1 MDEPAEAA
9 QARLSWSVR
18 RDGEDLVLSIQPPQV
33 QGERGFRPAAVA
45 GAPGPGAAGSG
56 RAAPGSVT
64 SEPLARL
71 VSTLARAGEAGGTV
85 AIQGFAA
92 PRPDNVPM
100 TFTLAASLADI
111 PYPEAG
117 DLPDE
122 NVDQYELP
130 CGPGVRV
137 RRLARTRSDPGL
149 PEIAMFTATYLAQ
162 TDHGVLALAFA
173 TPHVDAAPEFA
184 LLFDSIASSCTLQP
198 APPSDAS
205 AT

>member
-1 MDEPAEAA
+1 MSEPAEAA
-9 QARLSWSVR
+9 QARLSWPVS
-18 RDGEDLVLSIQPPQV
+18 RDGVDLLLSLQPPSM
-33 QGERGFRPAAVA
+33 QGERGFRPTQVVA
-45 GAPGPGAAGSG
+45 GPGQEAAGDERIARIVSSLT
-56 RAAPGSVT
+56 RAAD
-64 SEPLARL
+64 
-71 VSTLARAGEAGGTV
+71 AGGTV

-92 PRPDNVPM
+92 PRPGKAPM

-117 DLPDE
+117 ELPEE
-122 NVDQYELP
+122 NVEPFALP

-137 RRLARTRSDPGL
+137 QRLARAQSGAGL
-149 PEIAMFTATYLAQ
+149 PEVAMFTATYLAQ

-184 LLFDSIASSCTLQP
+184 LVFDSIASSCALQP
-198 APPSDAS
+198 APPSATS

>member
-9 QARLSWSVR
+9 QARLSWPVR

-33 QGERGFRPAAVA
+33 RGERGFRPTPVVA
-45 GAPGPGAAGSG
+45 SGQQAGG
-56 RAAPGSVT
+56 DER
-64 SEPLARL
+64 LAGI

-122 NVDQYELP
+122 NVERYELP

-149 PEIAMFTATYLAQ
+149 PELAMFTATYLAQ
-162 TDHGVLALAFA
+162 SDHGVLALAFA

-198 APPSDAS
+198 VPPSDAS

>member
-1 MDEPAEAA
+1 MDEPAEVA
-9 QARLSWSVR
+9 QGRLSWPVR

-33 QGERGFRPAAVA
+33 QGERGFRPAPVA
-45 GAPGPGAAGSG
+45 GGSGPGGVANE
-56 RAAPGSVT
+56 R
-64 SEPLARL
+64 LARL
-71 VSTLARAGEAGGTV
+71 LSTLARAGDAGGTV

-100 TFTLAASLADI
+100 TFMVAASLADI

-117 DLPDE
+117 ELPDE
-122 NVDQYELP
+122 NVDQYAMP

-137 RRLARTRSDPGL
+137 QRLARTQSDPGL

-184 LLFDSIASSCTLQP
+184 LLFDSIASSCMLQP

>member
-9 QARLSWSVR
+9 QARLSWPVR
-18 RDGEDLVLSIQPPQV
+18 RDGVDLVLSIQPPRV
-33 QGERGFRPAAVA
+33 QGDRGFRPAPVVGRSGQGGAGDEREAGDERVA
-45 GAPGPGAAGSG
+45 
-56 RAAPGSVT
+56 RI
-64 SEPLARL
+64 

-137 RRLARTRSDPGL
+137 QRLARTQGDPGL
-149 PEIAMFTATYLAQ
+149 PEIPMFTATYLAQ

-173 TPHVDAAPEFA
+173 TPHLDAAPEFA
-184 LLFDSIASSCTLQP
+184 LLFDSMASSCTLQ
-198 APPSDAS
+198 AEPPSEAS

>member
-1 MDEPAEAA
+1 MPGAGSE
-9 QARLSWSVR
+9 
-18 RDGEDLVLSIQPPQV
+18 
-33 QGERGFRPAAVA
+33 AVA
-45 GAPGPGAAGSG
+45 NG
-56 RAAPGSVT
+56 R
-64 SEPLARL
+64 LARL

-100 TFTLAASLADI
+100 TFMVAASLADI

-117 DLPDE
+117 ELPDE
-122 NVDQYELP
+122 NVDQYAMP

-137 RRLARTRSDPGL
+137 QRLARTQSDPGL

>member
-1 MDEPAEAA
+1 
-9 QARLSWSVR
+9 
-18 RDGEDLVLSIQPPQV
+18 
-33 QGERGFRPAAVA
+33 
-45 GAPGPGAAGSG
+45 
-56 RAAPGSVT
+56 
-64 SEPLARL
+64 
-71 VSTLARAGEAGGTV
+71 
-85 AIQGFAA
+85 
-92 PRPDNVPM
+92 M

-137 RRLARTRSDPGL
+137 QRLARTRSDPGL

-198 APPSDAS
+198 VPPSDAS

>member
-9 QARLSWSVR
+9 QARLSWPVR
-18 RDGEDLVLSIQPPQV
+18 RDGEALVLSIQPPQV
-33 QGERGFRPAAVA
+33 QGERGFHPAAVA
-45 GAPGPGAAGSG
+45 GGPGPAGAGP
-56 RAAPGSVT
+56 RSVV

-122 NVDQYELP
+122 NVDQHELP

-137 RRLARTRSDPGL
+137 QRLARAQSDPGL
-149 PEIAMFTATYLAQ
+149 PEIPMFTATYLAQ

>member
-1 MDEPAEAA
+1 MDESAESAPE
-9 QARLSWSVR
+9 RLRWPVR
-18 RDGEDLVLSIQPPQV
+18 RDGEDLVLSIQPPAV
-33 QGERGFRPAAVA
+33 QGEGGFRPAPV
-45 GAPGPGAAGSG
+45 GGGPVSGGAGSG
-56 RAAPGSVT
+56 SVAN
-64 SEPLARL
+64 ERLARL

-100 TFTLAASLADI
+100 TFTVAASLADI

-117 DLPDE
+117 ELPDE
-122 NVDQYELP
+122 NVDQYEMP

-137 RRLARTRSDPGL
+137 QRLARTQSDPGL

-198 APPSDAS
+198 AAASDAS